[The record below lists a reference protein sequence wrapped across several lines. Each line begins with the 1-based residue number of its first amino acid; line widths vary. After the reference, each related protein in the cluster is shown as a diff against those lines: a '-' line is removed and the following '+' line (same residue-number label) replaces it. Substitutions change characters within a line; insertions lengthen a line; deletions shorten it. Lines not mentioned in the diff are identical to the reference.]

1 MKYLLCWQYQYVDVY
16 WNVLTQDD
24 IVRGGPAP
32 GSPELHPPSHP
43 TPAPALLICKVREIM
58 IVNKWP
64 IGNIQH
70 IAKLIWPGNSTKDQ
84 GVFKLRIQIQ
94 LFLRGTYVGRAQF

>member
-32 GSPELHPPSHP
+32 GSP
-43 TPAPALLICKVREIM
+43 
-58 IVNKWP
+58 
-64 IGNIQH
+64 
-70 IAKLIWPGNSTKDQ
+70 
-84 GVFKLRIQIQ
+84 
-94 LFLRGTYVGRAQF
+94 

>member
-1 MKYLLCWQYQYVDVY
+1 MTLSAAGRLQV
-16 WNVLTQDD
+16 
-24 IVRGGPAP
+24 AP
-32 GSPELHPPSHP
+32 SSTPHP
-43 TPAPALLICKVREIM
+43 TPAPARLICKVREIM

-94 LFLRGTYVGRAQF
+94 LFLRGTYVGRAQLGSRF